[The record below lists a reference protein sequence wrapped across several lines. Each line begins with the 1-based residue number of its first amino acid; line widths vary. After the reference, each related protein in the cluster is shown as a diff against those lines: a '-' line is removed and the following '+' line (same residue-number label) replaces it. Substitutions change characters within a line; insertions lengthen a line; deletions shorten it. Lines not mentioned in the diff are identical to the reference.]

1 MSARRPWLPVFAPT
15 LVLSAMALV
24 SPVLV
29 VALAARA
36 SAASRGLPVPAQV
49 IYPGDRISDA
59 MLVDSEDPAPG
70 APPPNVLWERADIVG
85 KVARRTLLPG
95 RPIPSIAVEE
105 PRAVSTGTQVTL
117 VYQQDGLSIATT
129 AQALQNGYVGQVV
142 QVRNLDS
149 GLVVSG
155 AVQPDGS
162 ISVNGG

>member
-1 MSARRPWLPVFAPT
+1 MSARRRFFAR
-15 LVLSAMALV
+15 LFALV
-24 SPVLV
+24 AVAASP
-29 VALAARA
+29 AG
-36 SAASRGLPVPAQV
+36 AASRGLPVPAQV

-59 MLVDSEDPAPG
+59 MLVDSLDPVQG
-70 APPPNVLWERADIVG
+70 APPPSVLWDRADLVG

-105 PRAVSTGTQVTL
+105 PRAVTTGALVTL
-117 VYQQDGLSIATT
+117 ICEQDGISISTT

-155 AVQPDGS
+155 AVRADGS
-162 ISVNGG
+162 VMVNGG